1 MLSNRLSCHSLLF
14 ISRFNITVRN
24 DVDENCVPADWSKGK
39 NVASDKNQTDCFLLS
54 TSGSV
59 SDSIVHVLSEVVK
72 GQDGPKKAK
81 LMPLN
86 FFARLATRSAA
97 ELLVTDLPYS
107 IEEIFL
113 W

>member
-1 MLSNRLSCHSLLF
+1 MADSV
-14 ISRFNITVRN
+14 VR
-24 DVDENCVPADWSKGK
+24 
-39 NVASDKNQTDCFLLS
+39 
-54 TSGSV
+54 
-59 SDSIVHVLSEVVK
+59 VLSEVVK
-72 GQDGPKKAK
+72 GQDVPKKSK